1 MAVMATEV
9 EVDDLVTLTNKFAVE
24 SEEDWEV
31 NEEDATVGTWK
42 VKILEVHKDH
52 TFVKI
57 SFKNRDNIRMVL
69 DKQPWLFGRGLLVME
84 EWPLFDQWVDAKLD
98 MVCCW
103 VRIHGVPLKLCTQA
117 NIERVAKFGG
127 EVEEVC
133 WSNSHQVLFN
143 GYVYM
148 RIGFP
153 INRGIFVGQFVKLA
167 GVDYWVHFKFEK
179 LFVLCFH
186 CGYWGHEKKDC
197 EKEKIMKEGKD
208 RRWVEGGR
216 SDGIWREVDDRGEAV
231 RYRGHMTQLPTVTKD
246 GNENVRPKDHL
257 GQQGNGP
264 IVIFGENV
272 TCVDNGLTT
281 ERRRMMADMKEMM
294 RMRVNKKKMEGKTEM
309 WKRRGKRVRSKGK
322 QIQLSGKN
330 CQGDEIA
337 EKGLGIAG
345 SMGRL
350 ANSGQKRKASIKNWA
365 RNLANRG
372 TKKVQGTSL
381 NSATMVRN
389 YSGLDAFE
397 KEWGGA
403 DFVFRLGV
411 YENLVRRALT
421 IKATDCNENDK
432 LEYPR
437 NWKPL
442 DIVCFTIP
450 YHRALVVDILVCDNG
465 AKCNQIKRKKKNE
478 IKGLRDNMRIWH
490 DDKEMVRIIIERYFS
505 QLFVALGIN
514 NDTLRGMNEVLQPKV
529 SQAMNDEL
537 MTEFRVGEVFK
548 AVKDMNLTKALGV
561 DGLPALFYQKFWS
574 KLSNDVI
581 EVCLNVL
588 NNGTDMSCVNNTVVT
603 LIPKVDKP

>member
-9 EVDDLVTLTNKFAVE
+9 EVDDLVTLTNKLAVE

-57 SFKNRDNIRMVL
+57 SFKNCDNIRMVL

-103 VRIHGVPLKLCTQA
+103 VRIRGVPLKLCTQA

-208 RRWVEGGR
+208 RRWVPRYGEWLKEDSPIPNFFVGQSVVEGGR

-231 RYRGHMTQLPTVTKD
+231 RDRGHMTQLPTVTKD

-257 GQQGNGP
+257 GNQGNGP

-281 ERRRMMADMKEMM
+281 ERRTQAAFLSMWNIRKEKF
-294 RMRVNKKKMEGKTEM
+294 RFRGLVFTSNGIEENDGRYEGDDANEGEQKKKKNGGKDRNVE
-309 WKRRGKRVRSKGK
+309 
-322 QIQLSGKN
+322 
-330 CQGDEIA
+330 
-337 EKGLGIAG
+337 EKGETS

-365 RNLANRG
+365 RNLANRR

-403 DFVFRLGV
+403 NFVFRVGLSGRLLLMWRDDV
-411 YENLVRRALT
+411 QVQVLASSPGHILCTVVGQGFLPWMLTYFYGEMMCKCKFWQVLLDIFYGHWLCMGDFNEITSLSKKVGGRSRSPRAMDEFKEVIDDCRFIGFSSSKHDLT
-421 IKATDCNENDK
+421 WCNEHAN
-432 LEYPR
+432 
-437 NWKPL
+437 
-442 DIVCFTIP
+442 
-450 YHRALVVDILVCDNG
+450 
-465 AKCNQIKRKKKNE
+465 
-478 IKGLRDNMRIWH
+478 LRVM
-490 DDKEMVRIIIERYFS
+490 K
-505 QLFVALGIN
+505 
-514 NDTLRGMNEVLQPKV
+514 
-529 SQAMNDEL
+529 
-537 MTEFRVGEVFK
+537 
-548 AVKDMNLTKALGV
+548 
-561 DGLPALFYQKFWS
+561 
-574 KLSNDVI
+574 
-581 EVCLNVL
+581 
-588 NNGTDMSCVNNTVVT
+588 
-603 LIPKVDKP
+603 